1 MLKISSIDGS
11 FFNLKMVLNSVRY
24 DSAVPLQLVP
34 KMLSPNQNA
43 EFFNDQYLW
52 NESIDSLSFL
62 HRVSH

>member
-1 MLKISSIDGS
+1 
-11 FFNLKMVLNSVRY
+11 MVLNSVRY

-34 KMLSPNQNA
+34 KMRSPNQNA
-43 EFFNDQYLW
+43 EFFDDQYLW